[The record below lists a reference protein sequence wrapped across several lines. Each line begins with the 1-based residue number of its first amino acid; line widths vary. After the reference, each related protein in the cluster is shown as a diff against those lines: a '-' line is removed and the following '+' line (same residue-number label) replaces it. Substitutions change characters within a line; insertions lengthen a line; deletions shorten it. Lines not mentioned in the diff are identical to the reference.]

1 MLKRSGGVLV
11 LVGICAL
18 SVLLLNCGSSS
29 SRPSGLL
36 YVISQ
41 ANFNISSFSI
51 DLDNGGISLINSN
64 AHTCMTLTGSNP
76 VSCGAPRN
84 ILLDPT
90 KNVAFLLNQ
99 GLSPSGSSTTVAP
112 TIYSYTV
119 DSDGSLSSPTV
130 AETLPSGDLSLAM
143 TENAAGTLLFVI
155 DQGSSLTP
163 SDCPNPN
170 GSYGSDCP
178 SILVFN
184 ATPGTTTLTPAS
196 VYPLSR
202 MPTALSALTFTPPN
216 NGTTQTLLFLTSNKD
231 LTSANND
238 NELSV
243 YSVDSSGNLTEQPN
257 SPYST
262 APNPG
267 VVQAVNTNAPPQTT
281 GGVYVY
287 VGSQGSTAGAIEAFA
302 ACTVV
307 GTQGNGG
314 NNCTRSQV
322 QSNQLLFIGSPV
334 GAGKTPIAMLV
345 DPTNNFLYVAANGS
359 SQVFAFLISTGTGTL
374 SPLPPTTSE
383 PTGAQPV
390 ALAMHANYNNSGQ
403 FLFSSNNVGQTITGF
418 SMNATTGELNSNPST
433 TLFIQGAPYG
443 MAAK

>member
-1 MLKRSGGVLV
+1 MLKRTGGVLT
-11 LVGICAL
+11 LVGMCAL
-18 SVLLLNCGSSS
+18 SLFLLNCGSSS

-41 ANFNISSFSI
+41 ENFNISAFSI
-51 DLDNGGISLINSN
+51 DLDNGGLSLINSN
-64 AHTCMTLTGSNP
+64 AHTCLTLTGSNP
-76 VSCGAPRN
+76 VSCGLPRN

-99 GLSPSGSSTTVAP
+99 GLSPVGSTTPVAP

-119 DSDGSLSSPTV
+119 NSDGSLSSPT
-130 AETLPSGDLSLAM
+130 AAATLPLGDLSLAM
-143 TENAAGTLLFVI
+143 TENTAGNLLFVI

-163 SDCPNPN
+163 LDCPNPG

-184 ATPGTTTLTPAS
+184 ANPGSTTLTPAS

-202 MPTALSALTFTPPN
+202 MPTALSVLTFTPPN

-231 LTSANND
+231 LTQADND

-243 YSVDSSGNLTEQPN
+243 YSVDSSGNLSEQAN
-257 SPYST
+257 SPYTT

-287 VGSQGSTAGAIEAFA
+287 AGSQGTAAGTIEAFA
-302 ACTVV
+302 VCTIV

-314 NNCTRSQV
+314 NNCSQSEV
-322 QSNQLLFIGSPV
+322 DSSQLLSIGAPA

-374 SPLPPTTSE
+374 SPLPPVTSE

-390 ALAMHANYNNSGQ
+390 GLAMHANYNNSGQ
-403 FLFSSNNVGQTITGF
+403 FLYSSNNGGQTITGF
-418 SMNATTGELNSNPST
+418 SMNATTGSLSTNPST
-433 TLFIQGAPYG
+433 TLFLQGAPYG
-443 MAAK
+443 IVAK